1 MKPRIHFLTSFL
13 AVVSFSTLCLC
24 QDAKVREEAVRLLEK
39 ANAVSSSPHLPNL
52 ERVDKFRVFA
62 DDGIKEG
69 SFIRQVIQG
78 TGRREEYS
86 LGDYHLVNVWT
97 QKQVAVAG
105 TPRILPPDLVNVL
118 RITPI
123 DLIRFDGEDV
133 IHTISERAVNG
144 RAAHCIQFDT
154 IRGAHSDSNE
164 LCVDAAT
171 GTLLLE
177 KIGPELVE
185 NSDFFD
191 FAGALMP
198 GKITYSSGG
207 LQRIDITQTMTAL
220 SGAEANVLAAPPNS
234 SMHKICTTFRRPF
247 GVSMPQPEPGNGGG
261 NADVVIRGTVGVDG
275 KVYDATVQSSER
287 PDLNAEA
294 LELAKRWTFDPAMCD
309 GRPDAH
315 EVDFT
320 LEFQGR

>member
-1 MKPRIHFLTSFL
+1 MKPRIQLLASFL
-13 AVVSFSTLCLC
+13 AAVSFSTLCLC

-52 ERVDKFRVFA
+52 ERVDKFRVFD

-78 TGRREEYS
+78 IGRREEYL

-123 DLIRFDGEDV
+123 DLLRFDGEDV
-133 IHTISERAVNG
+133 IRTIADRAVND

-154 IRGAHSDSNE
+154 IRGGHTDSNE
-164 LCVDAAT
+164 VCVDVAT

-177 KIGPELVE
+177 KIGAELIE
-185 NSDFFD
+185 NSDFFG

-220 SGAEANVLAAPPNS
+220 SGADANVLAAPPNS

-247 GVSMPQPEPGNGGG
+247 GVSMPQPEPGSGGG
-261 NADVVIRGTVGVDG
+261 NADVVIRGTVGMDG

-294 LELAKRWTFDPAMCD
+294 LDLAKRWSFNPAMCD

>member
-1 MKPRIHFLTSFL
+1 MKPRIQLLASFL
-13 AVVSFSTLCLC
+13 VVASFSALCLC
-24 QDAKVREEAVRLLEK
+24 QDVKVREEAVRLLEK
-39 ANAVSSSPHLPNL
+39 ANAVSSSPHLPDL
-52 ERVDKFRVFA
+52 ERVDKFRVFG
-62 DDGIKEG
+62 DDIIKEG
-69 SFIRQVIQG
+69 TFIRQVIQG

-86 LGDYHLVNVWT
+86 LGDYHLVNVWA
-97 QKQVAVAG
+97 QKQVAVVG
-105 TPRILPPDLVNVL
+105 TPHILPPDLLNVV

-123 DLIRFDGEDV
+123 NLLRFDGEDV
-133 IHTISERAVNG
+133 IHTITDRAVNG
-144 RAAHCIQFDT
+144 SAAHCIQFDT
-154 IRGAHSDSNE
+154 IRGGHTDSNE
-164 LCVDAAT
+164 ICVDVAT

-177 KIGPELVE
+177 KIGAELIE
-185 NSDFFD
+185 NSDFVA

-207 LQRIDITQTMTAL
+207 SQRIEITQTMTVL
-220 SGAEANVLAAPPNS
+220 RGADVNVLAAPPNS

-247 GVSMPQPEPGNGGG
+247 GVSMPQPEPGSGGG
-261 NADVVIRGTVGVDG
+261 SAEVIIRGTVGMDG
-275 KVYDATVQSSER
+275 KVYDATVQNSER

-294 LELAKRWTFDPAMCD
+294 LEMAKRWTFNPAMCD

>member
-1 MKPRIHFLTSFL
+1 MKSRIQLLASFL

-24 QDAKVREEAVRLLEK
+24 QDVKVREEAVRLLER

-52 ERVDKFRVFA
+52 ERVDKFRVFG
-62 DDGIKEG
+62 DDGTKEG

-133 IHTISERAVNG
+133 IRTITDRAVNG
-144 RAAHCIQFDT
+144 RAARCIQFDT
-154 IRGAHSDSNE
+154 IRGGHTDSNE
-164 LCVDAAT
+164 VCVDVAT

-177 KIGPELVE
+177 KIGAELIE

-207 LQRIDITQTMTAL
+207 VQRIDITQTMTAL
-220 SGAEANVLAAPPNS
+220 SGADANVLAAPPNS

-247 GVSMPQPEPGNGGG
+247 GVSMPQPEPGSGGG
-261 NADVVIRGTVGVDG
+261 NADVIVRGTVGVDG
-275 KVYDATVQSSER
+275 KVYDATVQNSER
-287 PDLNAEA
+287 PDLNAQA
-294 LELAKRWTFDPAMCD
+294 LELAKRWTFNPAMCD